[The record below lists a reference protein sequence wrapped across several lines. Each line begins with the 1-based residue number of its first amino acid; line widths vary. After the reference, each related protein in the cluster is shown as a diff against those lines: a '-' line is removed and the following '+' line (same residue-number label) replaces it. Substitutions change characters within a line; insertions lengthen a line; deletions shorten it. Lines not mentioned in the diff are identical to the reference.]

1 MGSDQAPRL
10 GHQPALDGLRAVA
23 VLAVMLFH
31 AEVGWA
37 VGGYLGVDAFFV
49 LSGFLI
55 TTLLLTEW
63 LRNRSPV
70 RAGSRGRIDLV
81 DFYRRR
87 LRRLLPALLLM
98 LLGVAAY
105 GAFVAKSSDISSLRD
120 DALATLVYVGNW
132 HQMSAPHGYFAQ
144 FASPSPLQHT
154 WSLAVEEQW
163 YLIWPLVIV
172 ALLHFRMRLA
182 TFLKVVV
189 LLAIASAVLMAVLY
203 GNGHDTS
210 RVYYGTDTRAQEL
223 LVGSALA
230 VIFTQWGFL
239 KSRRARVTSHLAAV
253 IAVVALVVA
262 WTNVDG
268 SSQWLYQGGFLLL
281 AVCVAVVVLSVI
293 QPDRTP
299 LRWMLSWRPLCWIG
313 AISYGLY
320 LWHWPVYVWLTS
332 ARTGVSDPTLL
343 LAIRFAVTFAIATAS
358 YYLVEMPIRQQRFRM
373 PSMRF
378 LAPALTAAVAI
389 VIVVVSTRAT
399 TSTASAFSH
408 LEQVAANSNHP
419 PRDPFHGTP
428 PPKLQ
433 VTATQPDTT
442 TTVPP
447 LPLAT
452 PGRPPH
458 IFLTGDSVAV
468 SLGVGLANVAGQSA
482 AVWNHGAFGCGLVTA
497 PFAANDDPGVTE
509 HCTQAVATWVNDARD
524 WHADVVVLESGVWD
538 TFDREFPGGVI
549 PFGTPD
555 YDTWYVS
562 QVQALAKQ
570 FVANGAKVVLLNAP
584 CVDTSGYSLGS
595 QGGLWSSFDPSRVP
609 HLNDLFAQAARSDPT
624 DITFFDL
631 NQMVCPGGVP
641 VQQVEGQDVRLDGV
655 HFSTPGSEWVSRWLL
670 PKLVVTP

>member
-1 MGSDQAPRL
+1 M
-10 GHQPALDGLRAVA
+10 A

-31 AEVGWA
+31 AEIGWA

-55 TTLLLTEW
+55 TTLLLAEW
-63 LRNRSPV
+63 LRNRPRP
-70 RAGSRGRIDLV
+70 RATGRIDLV
-81 DFYRRR
+81 EFYRRR

-120 DALATLVYVGNW
+120 DALAALVYVGNW
-132 HQMSAPHGYFAQ
+132 HQMSAPQGYFAQ

-172 ALLHFRMRLA
+172 ALLHFRMRLT
-182 TFLKVVV
+182 TFLRVVI
-189 LLAIASAVLMAVLY
+189 LLTIGSAVLMAVLY

-230 VIFTQWGFL
+230 VIFTQWGYL
-239 KSRRARVTSHLAAV
+239 KQKWSRITCHVAAGL
-253 IAVVALVVA
+253 AVVALVVA
-262 WTNVDG
+262 WTSVDG
-268 SSQWLYQGGFLLL
+268 SSEWLYHGGFLLL
-281 AVCVAVVVLSVI
+281 AVCVALVVLSVI

-299 LRWMLSWRPLCWIG
+299 LRWALSLGPLCWIG

-332 ARTGVSDPTLL
+332 QRTGVADPTVL

-358 YYLVEMPIRQQRFRM
+358 YYLVEMPIRQQRFRL
-373 PSMRF
+373 PSLRF
-378 LAPALTAAVAI
+378 VVPAFTAAVAI

-408 LEQVAANSNHP
+408 LEQVVAQSKHP
-419 PRDPFHGTP
+419 PRDPFHGVPVTQPKLVAGTAPTTTTP
-428 PPKLQ
+428 PP
-433 VTATQPDTT
+433 
-442 TTVPP
+442 
-447 LPLAT
+447 LPVAT

-458 IFLTGDSVAV
+458 VFLTGDSVAV
-468 SLGVGLANVAGQSA
+468 SLGVGLANVAGQDA

-497 PFAANDDPGVTE
+497 PYAVDDDPGVTE
-509 HCTQAVATWVNDARD
+509 HCTQARDTWIADARD
-524 WHADVVVLESGVWD
+524 WHADVVVLESEVWD
-538 TFDREFPGGVI
+538 TFDRETPTGVL

-555 YDTWYVS
+555 FDAWYVG
-562 QVQALAKQ
+562 QVQWLAQQ
-570 FVANGAKVVLLNAP
+570 FAANGAKVVLLNAP
-584 CVDTSGYSLGS
+584 CVDTSGYSLGGE
-595 QGGLWSSFDPSRVP
+595 GGLWSSFDPSRVP
-609 HLNDLFAQAARSDPT
+609 HLNELFARVAQTDPAN
-624 DITFFDL
+624 ITMFDVNRL
-631 NQMVCPGGVP
+631 VCPGGVP
-641 VQQVEGQDVRLDGV
+641 VQQVTGQDVRLDGV
-655 HFSTPGSEWVSRWLL
+655 HFSTPGSEWIAHWLL
-670 PKLVVTP
+670 PKIVVTS